1 MSREFSEAPMG
12 RGLRFLEPFTLFV
25 GLSVLSGC
33 GSSYN
38 SMTTPPP
45 PDFTLSVSL
54 QSIFVPIA
62 VGRSSLQFSV
72 RAINGF
78 NQAVTVSVTGLPAGV
93 NITP

>member
-1 MSREFSEAPMG
+1 
-12 RGLRFLEPFTLFV
+12 
-25 GLSVLSGC
+25 
-33 GSSYN
+33 
-38 SMTTPPP
+38 
-45 PDFTLSVSL
+45 LSVSP